1 MNTKLLFKSVV
12 LAVGLCLTACS
23 HSATEPSVGI
33 DSTVV
38 SDSVDLVLAVSRTSR
53 LYTAEYRVHK
63 IVTHSDVKL
72 LRTTLLGHEFDTKL
86 SLGDRKIA
94 IPIDVT
100 LKAYVDFSTFSEQQV
115 ERSADGQ
122 HIHVILPDPKVVV
135 TSSKVDHES
144 TKQFTDILRSDFS
157 DAEMTDYTSQGVRS
171 ILRSVPRLGI
181 LETAR
186 QSAAATLIPLIA
198 SMGYSPEDIVV
209 TFRKDFTETD
219 LPQLID
225 NERSVVK
232 F

>member
-23 HSATEPSVGI
+23 HSATEPSEGI

>member
-1 MNTKLLFKSVV
+1 M
-12 LAVGLCLTACS
+12 CW
-23 HSATEPSVGI
+23 
-33 DSTVV
+33 
-38 SDSVDLVLAVSRTSR
+38 RT
-53 LYTAEYRVHK
+53 
-63 IVTHSDVKL
+63 
-72 LRTTLLGHEFDTKL
+72 FDTQL

-100 LKAYVDFSTFSEQQV
+100 LKAYIDFSTFNESQI
-115 ERSADGQ
+115 ERSADGRQ
-122 HIHVILPDPKVVV
+122 IHVILPDPKVVV

-144 TKQFTDILRSDFS
+144 TKQFTDILRSDFT

-209 TFRKDFTETD
+209 TFRKNYTEAD
-219 LPQLID
+219 LPLLMD

-232 F
+232 MKSEK